1 MLDKAKENI
10 MSRSFT
16 VKINSD
22 LSSILKKVENTIT
35 SNGGTFNGSISS
47 GSFSGKTAI
56 GMVKGEYCCIS
67 SNEVEITI
75 TDKPFVAPYSK
86 IESTIREYFS

>member
-1 MLDKAKENI
+1 
-10 MSRSFT
+10 

-35 SNGGTFNGSISS
+35 SNGGAFSGSTNS

-56 GMVKGEYCCIS
+56 GMVKGKYRCIS

-86 IESTIREYFS
+86 IESTIRTYFS

>member
-1 MLDKAKENI
+1 

-16 VKINSD
+16 VKTNSD
-22 LSSILKKVENTIT
+22 LYSVLKKVENTIN
-35 SNGGTFNGSISS
+35 SNGGTFNGSTSN

-56 GMVKGEYCCIS
+56 GIVKGKYRCIS

-75 TDKPFVAPYSK
+75 TDKPFIAPYSK

>member
-1 MLDKAKENI
+1 

-22 LSSILKKVENTIT
+22 LSSVLKKVENTIV
-35 SNGGTFNGSISS
+35 SNGGTFNGSTSS

-56 GMVKGEYCCIS
+56 GVVKGEYRCVS
-67 SNEVEITI
+67 SNKVEITI

>member
-1 MLDKAKENI
+1 
-10 MSRSFT
+10 MSHSFT

-22 LSSILKKVENTIT
+22 LSSVLKKVENTIT

-56 GMVKGEYCCIS
+56 GMVKGEYRCIP

-86 IESTIREYFS
+86 IESTIRGYFS